1 MENQLLYQV
10 FEIATAFFETF
21 IVYIY
26 LEGLFLRNNR
36 QTKNNKWYIGFSIGL
51 AALSLYFRTG
61 LVLIIYIL
69 LGVYIIASTCYK
81 TSASSRI
88 IATFYFAG
96 VMMIA
101 EIIAGG
107 LVTYVWNMTVP
118 AILVYSL
125 PRVLGALIAKLIQA
139 AMVKLTVTLT
149 NWKATSLS
157 KEELKMLIPPLFC
170 QLFSLGLAYYI
181 AMISVE
187 FYTSFSL
194 LALFAMLGL
203 MYINSI
209 AFWYFDRIKL
219 VYELKGKN
227 EAAEYKLDLEKQYHQ
242 ILMDHQSETNA
253 LWHDMKKHIQL
264 VKTLMAAGE
273 RHLSEEYIRE
283 LEIEMDERHKVVLTR
298 YPVLSALLT
307 EQKKRAKKEGIP
319 YEIDLR
325 MESHLKLE
333 PVDLCIVL
341 SNLFDNAFE
350 ACHLMPKDSEK
361 RISLFIGQHNQAILL
376 KLTNTYIPE
385 VRNNWHP
392 GVRGLGLKNIRQA
405 VEKYDGTLRLSE
417 KQNIFEVEILIP

>member
-227 EAAEYKLDLEKQYHQ
+227 EAAEYKL
-242 ILMDHQSETNA
+242 
-253 LWHDMKKHIQL
+253 
-264 VKTLMAAGE
+264 V
-273 RHLSEEYIRE
+273 
-283 LEIEMDERHKVVLTR
+283 
-298 YPVLSALLT
+298 
-307 EQKKRAKKEGIP
+307 
-319 YEIDLR
+319 
-325 MESHLKLE
+325 
-333 PVDLCIVL
+333 
-341 SNLFDNAFE
+341 
-350 ACHLMPKDSEK
+350 
-361 RISLFIGQHNQAILL
+361 
-376 KLTNTYIPE
+376 
-385 VRNNWHP
+385 
-392 GVRGLGLKNIRQA
+392 
-405 VEKYDGTLRLSE
+405 
-417 KQNIFEVEILIP
+417 